1 MKKIIE
7 NIHQICI
14 ETGFNGCVYIKSN
27 DKIIISSCFGYDD
40 LNLKTKLEKN
50 SIFRIGS
57 ITKQFTAVS
66 ILKLVEDG
74 LCQLDDPIDV
84 YINSVPYQET
94 ITIHHL
100 LSNCSGIPN
109 FPVFDDY
116 SEFLNSSNFHKKMIH
131 EVIFSK
137 ALHFKPGSQ
146 FEYSSSGYMI
156 LSYIIEVIS
165 KKSYAEFLV
174 EHIFKPLNMVDSGF
188 HFKDKMIN
196 KMPQL
201 YDMDQ
206 GEIVQAKDVDMRI
219 ASGGGGL
226 YSSIFDLSKWNDA
239 LISHH
244 ILSDKYQKMMFD
256 IQTPINDT
264 AGYGYG
270 VICQNID
277 KGDKK
282 HQVVYHPGNGPG
294 VFAQNTIFDLNI
306 QLIML
311 SNINDKDTFRNCYNQ
326 IYEIIVGKML

>member
-1 MKKIIE
+1 
-7 NIHQICI
+7 
-14 ETGFNGCVYIKSN
+14 
-27 DKIIISSCFGYDD
+27 
-40 LNLKTKLEKN
+40 
-50 SIFRIGS
+50 
-57 ITKQFTAVS
+57 
-66 ILKLVEDG
+66 
-74 LCQLDDPIDV
+74 
-84 YINSVPYQET
+84 
-94 ITIHHL
+94 
-100 LSNCSGIPN
+100 
-109 FPVFDDY
+109 
-116 SEFLNSSNFHKKMIH
+116 
-131 EVIFSK
+131 
-137 ALHFKPGSQ
+137 
-146 FEYSSSGYMI
+146 
-156 LSYIIEVIS
+156 
-165 KKSYAEFLV
+165 
-174 EHIFKPLNMVDSGF
+174 
-188 HFKDKMIN
+188 
-196 KMPQL
+196 
-201 YDMDQ
+201 
-206 GEIVQAKDVDMRI
+206 MRI